1 MKCFCYQYKLER
13 GDYLGLEL
21 VETEDGVKEKK
32 SKWPDLNVYNAD
44 WSSRW

>member
-21 VETEDGVKEKK
+21 VETEDGVKER
-32 SKWPDLNVYNAD
+32 SPNGPI
-44 WSSRW
+44 